1 MTMKWEKTQFKSDM
15 ARARGLGS
23 TKSGSGHWLA
33 QRITAIS
40 NLILMV
46 WAICSVT
53 SLIGSDYES
62 FVSWLSMPINAI
74 LMILFIISTFTHAV
88 LGAQVVV
95 EDYIHNE
102 GFKLFKLIGM
112 KLFYMAL
119 GLACIFSILKI
130 AL

>member
-40 NLILMV
+40 NMILMV

-62 FVSWLSMPINAI
+62 FVSWLSTPINAI

>member
-1 MTMKWEKTQFKSDM
+1 MTMKWEKTEFKSDM

-33 QRITAIS
+33 QRVTAIS
-40 NLILMV
+40 NLILMI
-46 WAICSVT
+46 WAIYSVT
-53 SLIGSDYES
+53 TLIGSD
-62 FVSWLSMPINAI
+62 FQTFTSWLSAPLNAI

-88 LGAQVVV
+88 LGVQVVV

-112 KLFYMAL
+112 KLFYIAL